1 MLCIS
6 CYYEKE
12 IYFWNGMKK
21 RCSFCVRIQTY
32 IIISLQKKYNQNYN
46 NATYHYYSHKRN
58 CWSYQMS
65 WLDYK
70 LHYILMLPIFDET
83 NSAFNCLSCVKFTPW
98 YMFFNAEN
106 VKIIFFPAFGLRST
120 HKLFKIYNKYAYS
133 LTNTN
138 IGRNMQQNR
147 LNLNTLFF
155 EK

>member
-1 MLCIS
+1 MVRKQGSVCVGSFLMLCIS

-106 VKIIFFPAFGLRST
+106 VKIIFFRRLDCAAPTSCS
-120 HKLFKIYNKYAYS
+120 KYTTSMHTA
-133 LTNTN
+133 
-138 IGRNMQQNR
+138 
-147 LNLNTLFF
+147 
-155 EK
+155 